1 MWGTNGVDGFTGDAD
16 RGAHQQQR
24 GCSRRERFGFA
35 MTVGMVVV
43 GRPRGDREPTPHH
56 KRSNNVSRGFDR
68 VRNESVAMTKNTG
81 DELHAGEHRIDEHA
95 ELRGAR
101 ADVRGVGRLGW
112 SQCVVGR

>member
-1 MWGTNGVDGFTGDAD
+1 MPPPLVCTNTRRSRTAARASLQLASMLNDA
-16 RGAHQQQR
+16 H
-24 GCSRRERFGFA
+24 
-35 MTVGMVVV
+35 
-43 GRPRGDREPTPHH
+43 PRATQAR
-56 KRSNNVSRGFDR
+56 NNISRGLDR
-68 VRNESVAMTKNTG
+68 VRNESVAMTKHTG